1 MGFTW
6 EPISTDLREVEIMT
20 SIAFFF
26 DQEMRGKVFGSIYRA
41 LEILKD
47 HPESY
52 PISKNTFESRKDE
65 FQKKVTHYIF
75 EANPIDVLSAES
87 NLEEII
93 DFTQYIYT
101 RFFCFFHFPTD
112 VPGTSQNSNSTEKNS
127 ETEDKSYFFIRNIK
141 LPIIVYPILAAIIA
155 NLDKKVVRTDYR
167 KFKENILSTTLSI
180 YPYYNEYAEKKL
192 KREIPLSD
200 KLLQKFYALFI
211 DLLYPN
217 ELIDVLHQNYLDPSV
232 VKLLL
237 SRHILDT
244 SFFCTRGGQSYF
256 YRKLDEKIHQ
266 RIIGFFTIDDLFII
280 RKNIQDKEAQLFGDK
295 KPRDIWRSYQ
305 NEQL

>member
-1 MGFTW
+1 MTKFHELPDAIECGKMKEYFEEYLSHYSNNTKSENVNYALSELLELADRQW
-6 EPISTDLREVEIMT
+6 HTYQLLEECVKEKVE
-20 SIAFFF
+20 
-26 DQEMRGKVFGSIYRA
+26 RY
-41 LEILKD
+41 
-47 HPESY
+47 
-52 PISKNTFESRKDE
+52 
-65 FQKKVTHYIF
+65 
-75 EANPIDVLSAES
+75 
-87 NLEEII
+87 LEEII

-280 RKNIQDKEAQLFGDK
+280 RKNIQDKEAQLFGYK

-305 NEQL
+305 NRQL

>member
-26 DQEMRGKVFGSIYRA
+26 DQEMKEEVFGSIYRA

-52 PISKNTFESRKDE
+52 PISINTFERH
-65 FQKKVTHYIF
+65 KKVFQEKVIHYIF
-75 EANPIDVLSAES
+75 EADPIDVLSTES
-87 NLEEII
+87 NLEDII
-93 DFTQYIYT
+93 DLTQYIYT
-101 RFFCFFHFPTD
+101 RFFWFFHFPTD
-112 VPGTSQNSNSTEKNS
+112 MPDTSQNSNSTEKS
-127 ETEDKSYFFIRNIK
+127 GETENKSYFFIKNIK